1 MSWHAAP
8 ATESALTTP
17 SMPAEEQAALAAALA
32 QLLAALRAQGSVLP
46 ARLYAALAA
55 LCGLAPHEPGHDLTL
70 AEVRVLLQQAGWTL
84 RAGGPRWDSA
94 PQHEDPA
101 APWGSLW
108 LGRIPDAPGGSGSQW
123 QLWQR
128 SAQEGWQALHPGPG
142 VQVAAA
148 PPVLPAQAGWLLLP
162 EGLPRDPGQH
172 PHQDHHDQ
180 GHQDQTTPYWGW
192 VMALL
197 RGRLAG
203 ILAASLLVNVGLL
216 VLPLFAMLVY
226 DKVVYNGVFETL
238 WALAL
243 GVLIF
248 VAMELAVRQLRA
260 RQVERLALVLDER
273 VDRQLFARLLQPTG
287 RAGSQPGMA
296 ARFLTLY
303 RDLAGARD
311 FFSANYLLALAD
323 LPFVILIWLVIGL
336 IAWPLLLV
344 AVLWTLV
351 YLWQGGRIKRRSLQ
365 VSQAATRSQMAKQA
379 VLTDAMSSLDL
390 LRTSHAGGK
399 LFQRFM
405 RLAGEHSLQNASLR
419 HETQR
424 QAHLTQIVYTGNF
437 VSLIVVGAYLVFD
450 QSLTTGAL
458 VAVSMLSGRT
468 LGVVGLAL
476 QTLGRWSEL
485 QQALR
490 SLTPYL
496 QAPPEAPRASLRR
509 RPADVQGRVALVELA
524 HRYGQGTPVL
534 QEINLSIAPGERM
547 GVLGRPGSGKS
558 TLSRLL
564 AGAMLPSAGE
574 VRVDELALQD
584 HDSADRALW
593 MAFKPQEPTL
603 VAGTLEDNIL
613 LGLPEWASQ
622 AERMAALQRG
632 LYHAGLDQDLQ
643 RGSLSLSQPVEEY
656 GANLSGGQRQKVALA
671 RALALDT
678 RILILDE
685 PTNALDPESEKL
697 LVQRLAE
704 LHNVTLILVTHSARM
719 LSLTERVL
727 VLERGRVVAD
737 GATQALV
744 KPVN

>member
-1 MSWHAAP
+1 LN
-8 ATESALTTP
+8 TALI
-17 SMPAEEQAALAAALA
+17 E
-32 QLLAALRAQGSVLP
+32 LLAALRAQGSVLP
-46 ARLYAALAA
+46 ARLHTALAA
-55 LCGLAPHEPGHDLTL
+55 LCGLAPHDPGQDLAL
-70 AEVRVLLQQAGWTL
+70 ADVRVLLQGAGWTL
-84 RAGGPRWDSA
+84 CPGTPRWDSA

-108 LGRIPDAPGGSGSQW
+108 LGRTPDAPDGGW

-128 SAQEGWQALHPGPG
+128 SAQQGWQALHQAP
-142 VQVAAA
+142 AA
-148 PPVLPAQAGWLLLP
+148 PVLTAQAGWLLLP
-162 EGLPRDPGQH
+162 AGQ
-172 PHQDHHDQ
+172 PHEPAQDKAQDHA
-180 GHQDQTTPYWGW
+180 TPYWGW
-192 VMALL
+192 VLALL

-203 ILAASLLVNVGLL
+203 ILAASLLVNLGLV

-238 WALAL
+238 WALAM

-260 RQVERLALVLDER
+260 RQIERLALVLDER

-323 LPFVILIWLVIGL
+323 LPFVILIWLLIGL

-344 AVLWTLV
+344 ALLWTLV

-379 VLTDAMSSLDL
+379 VLTDAMSSLDV

-405 RLAGEHSLQNASLR
+405 RLADEHSLQNASLR

-424 QAHLTQIVYTGNF
+424 QAHLTQIIYTGNF

-450 QSLTTGAL
+450 QTITTGAL

-476 QTLGRWSEL
+476 QTLGRWNEL

-496 QAPPEAPRASLRR
+496 LAPPEAPRASLRR
-509 RPADVQGRVALVELA
+509 RPADVQGRVAVVELS
-524 HRYGQGTPVL
+524 HRYGHDTPVL
-534 QEINLSIAPGERM
+534 QEINLSIAPGERI

-574 VRVDELALQD
+574 VRVDELALPD

-613 LGLPEWASQ
+613 LGLPERASQ

-632 LYHAGLDQDLQ
+632 IYYAGLDQDLQ

-697 LVQRLAE
+697 LVQRLGE
-704 LHNVTLILVTHSARM
+704 LQNLTLILVTHSARM

-744 KPVN
+744 KKIN

>member
-1 MSWHAAP
+1 MSSAAI
-8 ATESALTTP
+8 ARL
-17 SMPAEEQAALAAALA
+17 
-32 QLLAALRAQGSVLP
+32 QLALRAQGSVVS
-46 ARLYAALAA
+46 ARLHTALVA
-55 LCGLAPHEPGHDLTL
+55 LCGLDSRDPKQAVAQ
-70 AEVRVLLQQAGWTL
+70 AEVRTLLQDAGWSL
-84 RAGGPRWDSA
+84 RAGAPRWDTA
-94 PQHEDPA
+94 PQYEDPET
-101 APWGSLW
+101 PWGSLW
-108 LGRIPDAPGGSGSQW
+108 LGLHPATPDGGW

-128 SAQEGWQALHPGPG
+128 SAQEGWQALHPTP
-142 VQVAAA
+142 AA
-148 PPVLPAQAGWLLLP
+148 PVLPPALPSVAQPVSGWLLLP
-162 EGLPRDPGQH
+162 EGLPRDS
-172 PHQDHHDQ
+172 DQ
-180 GHQDQTTPYWGW
+180 ATPYWGW
-192 VMALL
+192 VLALL

-203 ILAASLLVNVGLL
+203 ILAASLLINAGLV

-238 WALAL
+238 WALAI

-260 RQVERLALVLDER
+260 RQIERLALVLDER

-344 AVLWTLV
+344 AVVWTLV
-351 YLWQGGRIKRRSLQ
+351 YLWLGGRIKRRSLQ
-365 VSQAATRSQMAKQA
+365 LSQAATRSQMAKQA
-379 VLTDAMSSLDL
+379 VLTDAMSSLDV

-399 LFQRFM
+399 LFQRFV
-405 RLAGEHSLQNASLR
+405 RLASEQSLQNASLR
-419 HETQR
+419 HETMR
-424 QAHLTQIVYTGNF
+424 QAHLTQIVYAGNF

-450 QSLTTGAL
+450 QSMTTGAL

-476 QTLGRWSEL
+476 QTLGRWNEL

-496 QAPPEAPRASLRR
+496 QDQPEAPPSSLRR
-509 RPADVQGRVALVELA
+509 SPADVQGRVALVQLA
-524 HRYGQGTPVL
+524 HRYGHDIPVL
-534 QEINLSIAPGERM
+534 QEINISIAPGERI

-574 VRVDELALQD
+574 VRVDEVALHN

-613 LGLPEWASQ
+613 LGLPERASQ

-632 LYHAGLDQDLQ
+632 AYYSSLDQDLQ
-643 RGSLSLSQPVEEY
+643 RCSLSLSQSVEEY

-697 LVQRLAE
+697 LVQRLGE
-704 LHNVTLILVTHSARM
+704 LQNVTLILVTHSARM

-727 VLERGRVVAD
+727 VLDQGRLVAD

-744 KPVN
+744 KPVP

>member
-1 MSWHAAP
+1 MSLRSASAAVSAPSAATAP
-8 ATESALTTP
+8 AVTLN
-17 SMPAEEQAALAAALA
+17 AALAH
-32 QLLAALRAQGSVLP
+32 LLAALRAQGSVPP
-46 ARLYAALAA
+46 ARLHTALAA
-55 LCGLAPHEPGHDLTL
+55 LCGLAPHEPGHDVAL
-70 AEVRVLLQQAGWTL
+70 AEVRVLLQVAGWTL
-84 RAGGPRWDSA
+84 RAGTPRWDTA
-94 PQHEDPA
+94 PQHEDLE

-108 LGRIPDAPGGSGSQW
+108 LGRHLDAPDGSGPQW

-128 SAQEGWQALHPGPG
+128 SAQEGWQALHPAP
-142 VQVAAA
+142 VAQMT
-148 PPVLPAQAGWLLLP
+148 PVLPAQAGWLLLP
-162 EGLPRDPGQH
+162 EGLPRGEDQH
-172 PHQDHHDQ
+172 Q
-180 GHQDQTTPYWGW
+180 HQDQNPDHAQVTPYWGW
-192 VMALL
+192 VLALL

-203 ILAASLLVNVGLL
+203 ILAASLLINVGLL

-344 AVLWTLV
+344 VVLWTLV

-365 VSQAATRSQMAKQA
+365 VSQVATRSQMAKQA

-419 HETQR
+419 HEAMR
-424 QAHLTQIVYTGNF
+424 QAHLTQLVYACNF
-437 VSLIVVGAYLVFD
+437 VSLIFVGAYLVFD
-450 QSLTTGAL
+450 QTITTGAL

-496 QAPPEAPRASLRR
+496 QAPPDAPRASLRR
-509 RPADVQGRVALVELA
+509 SPADVQGRVALVDLA

-534 QEINLSIAPGERM
+534 HEINLSIAPCERI

-584 HDSADRALW
+584 HDSADRAMW

-622 AERMAALQRG
+622 AERMSALQRG
-632 LYHAGLDQDLQ
+632 VYYAGLDQDLQ

-697 LVQRLAE
+697 LVQRLGE
-704 LHNVTLILVTHSARM
+704 LRNLTLILVTHSARM
-719 LSLTERVL
+719 LGLTERVL

-744 KPVN
+744 KPVP